1 MKVTYS
7 ETGMVIDLNKKDKES
22 VEKGNKLEAILDK
35 DRKKV
40 ILSIKE
46 KIKRN
51 GGFEEG
57 GFHIRGNKTTYKI
70 YLEKRIW
77 DRLTDPI
84 PKEAWNNYFGSRS
97 VCDRI
102 EFLYWGDNI

>member
-40 ILSIKE
+40 ILSI
-46 KIKRN
+46 
-51 GGFEEG
+51 EEG

-84 PKEAWNNYFGSRS
+84 PKEDWNNYFGSRS
-97 VCDRI
+97 ACDRI